1 MPINRIHGGNIR
13 VHLEGKTS
21 QGEEIIDFSVNV
33 NPLGMSSS
41 ARKTLKENI
50 DILIHY
56 PEPDSRQL
64 KESLASFHG
73 VGYDN
78 LLIGNG
84 SIELIHLI
92 PRALKA
98 KKVLIVAPSFSEYE
112 FAVNSS
118 GAKPI
123 FVTAKE
129 EEDFKLNSLA
139 IMQFIPEV
147 DVVFLGNPNNPT
159 GSYLPPRAISA
170 LLEECAKHKTTLI
183 VDEAFMDFVESG
195 DKTTMA
201 PEAARNKSLLVLR
214 SLTKFF
220 ALPGLRLG
228 YFAGHAS
235 LIDKIAPFQYPWN
248 VNSLAQVV
256 GEVVIKDRD
265 YIKKSKEYIFK
276 EREYLLTN
284 LKKLEGLK
292 VYPSHANF
300 IFCKLESGK
309 MRCAEKLSQELIK
322 RGIIIRR
329 CYNFRGLNDRFFR
342 VAVRKREENVR
353 LISALKDPSVSGLDM

>member
-64 KESLASFHG
+64 KESLASFHS

-147 DVVFLGNPNNPT
+147 DVVFLGNPN
-159 GSYLPPRAISA
+159 
-170 LLEECAKHKTTLI
+170 
-183 VDEAFMDFVESG
+183 
-195 DKTTMA
+195 
-201 PEAARNKSLLVLR
+201 
-214 SLTKFF
+214 
-220 ALPGLRLG
+220 
-228 YFAGHAS
+228 
-235 LIDKIAPFQYPWN
+235 
-248 VNSLAQVV
+248 
-256 GEVVIKDRD
+256 
-265 YIKKSKEYIFK
+265 
-276 EREYLLTN
+276 
-284 LKKLEGLK
+284 
-292 VYPSHANF
+292 
-300 IFCKLESGK
+300 
-309 MRCAEKLSQELIK
+309 
-322 RGIIIRR
+322 
-329 CYNFRGLNDRFFR
+329 
-342 VAVRKREENVR
+342 
-353 LISALKDPSVSGLDM
+353 